1 MDSKKKGTAVD
12 TIDLSDLS
20 FAGSM
25 ADDFTMEPLSITSI
39 SLNDSIGI
47 TSTPSSITPGSIY
60 SISGTGAVGTSA
72 NAIWTTNTT
81 GPTWTTGTNGID
93 WSVGANIKPS
103 GTIELRGE
111 DADIKINDKSLLKT
125 LEAIEQRLVLLEP
138 NPEMEKEWD
147 ELRELGERYREL
159 EKQCQEKSKMWN
171 KLKSMPP
178 PEVK

>member
-1 MDSKKKGTAVD
+1 MDSKKKGLSVD

-25 ADDFTMEPLSITSI
+25 ADDFTMEPLTISSISPIDSISITSAP
-39 SLNDSIGI
+39 G
-47 TSTPSSITPGSIY
+47 SITPGSIY
-60 SISGTGAVGTSA
+60 SISGTGAAGA
-72 NAIWTTNTT
+72 NAIWTTSGT

-103 GTIELRGE
+103 GTIELKGE
-111 DADIKINDKSLLKT
+111 DADIKINDKSLMKT
-125 LEAIEQRLVLLEP
+125 LETIEQRLGMLEP

-147 ELRELGERYREL
+147 ELRELAERYRAL
-159 EKQCQEKSKMWN
+159 EKQCIEKSEMWK